1 VTNLDR
7 TEPNDTD
14 HAESADLV
22 DLQSI
27 TPDESLV
34 ADVHRTRLTTPLT
47 RVLLALVVLSGAFLA
62 GALVERTQHQTSNA
76 SSGLQALAAQL
87 RGAGLGGQGATGAN
101 RGQGG
106 AGGGGGATIGTVKL
120 VDGNNV
126 YVQDFSG
133 NVTKFTVNASTTV
146 NLTTTGKVKQL
157 KQGSTVI
164 VQRNQTTG
172 DASSVASS
180 ITESSGFG
188 GAAPFGDTSAAPGS
202 GSGNGG

>member
-1 VTNLDR
+1 VTNLDQ

-27 TPDESLV
+27 TPDESLLT
-34 ADVHRTRLTTPLT
+34 DVHRTRLTSPLT

-62 GALVERTQHQTSNA
+62 GALVERTQHKTSSA
-76 SSGLQALAAQL
+76 SSSLQALAAQF

-106 AGGGGGATIGTVKL
+106 AAGGATIGTVKL

-133 NVTKFTVNASTTV
+133 NVTKFTTNAATTV

-172 DASSVASS
+172 DASTVASS

-188 GAAPFGDTSAAPGS
+188 GAAPFGGAGAVPGA